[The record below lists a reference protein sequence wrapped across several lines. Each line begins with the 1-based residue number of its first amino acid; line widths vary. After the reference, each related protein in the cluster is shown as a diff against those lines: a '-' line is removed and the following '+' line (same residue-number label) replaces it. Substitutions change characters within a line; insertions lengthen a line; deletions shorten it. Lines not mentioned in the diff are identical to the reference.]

1 MIVLLVV
8 VVMKTD
14 DVEEDDVRD
23 DDIVTTMMTIN
34 CGPRQIVTA
43 LPTTLLPS
51 IIQVATRS
59 QRNVQDACNR
69 VV

>member
-1 MIVLLVV
+1 
-8 VVMKTD
+8 MKTD

-43 LPTTLLPS
+43 LPTTHLPLS
-51 IIQVATRS
+51 RLQRDLNAMFKMLATG
-59 QRNVQDACNR
+59 
-69 VV
+69 